1 MIIIPAIDL
10 KDGKCVRLLQGD
22 YSQSKQYFTNPIDQA
37 LEWQDSGAQLIHIVD
52 LDGAKDGTGKNYKII
67 ESIIKSI
74 KIPVEVGGGIR
85 DIETVK
91 YLIGI
96 GVKYLVIGTA
106 AVKDSG
112 FLNKI
117 ISCYQENITV
127 GIDAKNNYI
136 ATDGWIK
143 NTELDYLQFS
153 QNIEKIGCKRIIYTD
168 ISRDGMMTSPNFNN
182 IKLLADTVKC
192 DIIASGGVSSLAD
205 LTALKQSDRNNIKG
219 VIIGKALYEKRFTLK
234 EAIKIIL

>member
-91 YLIGI
+91 YLIDI